1 MSRHDP
7 KVTLRQI
14 IESAERAQELC
25 RGRTT
30 QELSANWQVAMAF
43 ERAMEIMG
51 EAVKRLPED
60 LRARHPAVPWRQI
73 AGMRDR
79 LSHGY
84 DSVDY
89 ELLCNAVRDDVPQ
102 LLETVRGILRELEA
116 SQAMSVRSETHQW
129 SADAHVRVGSCR
141 RLPVAAGC
149 VQHCGAAAGSRWHG
163 MRSARR
169 AASPAAPL
177 ISTGLQPGG
186 SACGRESRFNGFPS
200 TESAPRPVKT
210 VETVLTSTLAYT
222 RLKPGANERGRC
234 AVGSVPAFLL
244 S

>member
-30 QELSANWQVAMAF
+30 LELAANWQIAMAF

-51 EAVKRLPED
+51 EAVKRLPDE
-60 LRARHPAVPWRQI
+60 LRTAHPEIPWRQI

-89 ELLCNAVRDDVPQ
+89 ELLCNAMRDDVPQ
-102 LLETVRGILRELEA
+102 LLETARGMLRALE
-116 SQAMSVRSETHQW
+116 SN
-129 SADAHVRVGSCR
+129 
-141 RLPVAAGC
+141 P
-149 VQHCGAAAGSRWHG
+149 
-163 MRSARR
+163 
-169 AASPAAPL
+169 
-177 ISTGLQPGG
+177 
-186 SACGRESRFNGFPS
+186 
-200 TESAPRPVKT
+200 
-210 VETVLTSTLAYT
+210 
-222 RLKPGANERGRC
+222 
-234 AVGSVPAFLL
+234 
-244 S
+244 